1 MRHQAWED
9 RRSPE
14 GERVAVAYTAVPPGA
29 RPRPDV
35 ARPAAASRRQVSAA
49 ALRPHAAA
57 VRYLRIYLVSLL
69 GLAAALIGVNAL
81 VDPFDIFGT
90 RIPGI
95 NAVKDDAYNH
105 MRLYKAVAVERVRP
119 AAIVLGTSRSHF
131 GLDPAH
137 PGWSGGQGYNLSLFD
152 GRIYEMRRYLQH
164 AQATR
169 PLQQVVLALDF
180 FSFNGREKTKGDF
193 DEGRL
198 ADDRWP
204 WIVRRLPDLVDG
216 LVSLDALRS
225 SLHTLRGQ
233 DDPCVPRATAA
244 GMHDDAA
251 FICQARSVG
260 QRQMFRDSEA
270 TFLAKHYDRY
280 LLAYPDGTGSP
291 LEDLRELV
299 AFARDADIDL
309 RLLISPAHA
318 RQYEAIDLSG
328 LWPAWEQ
335 WKRETVAILAADA
348 AAHPGEQPFPL
359 WDFSG
364 YNSVTTEPV
373 PDEGD
378 AESRMRWYWDSSHYR
393 RETGDLV
400 LDRVLRHREVERELP
415 PDFGVLLTR
424 GNLERHLRDIRD
436 AQAAY
441 RRARP
446 GELQEI
452 AELSTAEQR

>member
-57 VRYLRIYLVSLL
+57 LRYLRIYLVSLL

-198 ADDRWP
+198 AGDRRP

-328 LWPAWEQ
+328 LWPVWEQ
-335 WKRETVAILAADA
+335 WKRETVAILAVDA